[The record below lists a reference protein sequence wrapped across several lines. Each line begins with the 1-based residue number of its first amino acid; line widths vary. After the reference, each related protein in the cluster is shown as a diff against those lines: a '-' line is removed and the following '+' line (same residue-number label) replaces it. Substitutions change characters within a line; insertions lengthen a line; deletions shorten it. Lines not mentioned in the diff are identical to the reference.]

1 MTDPARVASHGGVA
15 PRRVCV
21 VLHDVAARTLE
32 ACDAV
37 LAAVDAVAAGVP
49 VPVTHL
55 AVPAYHGDAPTP
67 TLEHWLTARRH
78 AGDEVA
84 LHGWSHRDERPVQ
97 GVLDTVRRR
106 HYTRSEGEFWAL
118 SAAEAAERIARGSDW
133 FARNGW
139 PLQGFVA
146 PAWLLGPGA
155 WQALAGT
162 PFTWTATLREL
173 VTLPERRVH
182 ASQSV
187 VYSTSAAW
195 RRATSLAWN
204 SAVATWER
212 TNPILR
218 LELHPPDA
226 RHPRIRRHWQ
236 RILEQALESRTGAS
250 VSEALAGPSGDRA
263 AIPP

>member
-1 MTDPARVASHGGVA
+1 MDALSAVGEHRKPARPAAG
-15 PRRVCV
+15 RVCV
-21 VLHDVAARTLE
+21 VLHDVAPRTLG

-37 LAAVDAVAAGVP
+37 IAAVDAVAGGRR

-67 TLEHWLTARRH
+67 DLERWLAARRGQ
-78 AGDEVA
+78 GDEIA
-84 LHGWSHRDERPVQ
+84 LHGWSHRDDRPVV
-97 GVLDTVRRR
+97 GWIDHLRRR
-106 HYTRSEGEFWAL
+106 HYTRSEGEFWSL
-118 SAAEAAERIARGSDW
+118 PAAEAAERIARGRDW
-133 FARNGW
+133 FERNGW

-155 WQALAGT
+155 WQALAAT
-162 PFTWTATLREL
+162 PFTWTATLRDL
-173 VTLPERRVH
+173 VTLPDRAVH

-195 RRATSLAWN
+195 RRALSLGWN
-204 SAVATWER
+204 SGVAAWEA

-226 RHPRIRRHWQ
+226 LHPKIRRHWQ
-236 RILEQALESRTGAS
+236 RILERALEHRTPAS
-250 VSEALAGPSGDRA
+250 VSDALSGRA
-263 AIPP
+263 TRT